1 MAKSKKR
8 GGEKEHRKR
17 VEKRNKQL
25 KQDLVAIEALKRKI
39 YEEAKQRMEEQKN
52 NNITWQTIV

>member
-17 VEKRNKQL
+17 VAARNKNIKENDVIIENL
-25 KQDLVAIEALKRKI
+25 KKKI
-39 YEEAKQRMEEQKN
+39 FEEAKERYLSG
-52 NNITWQTIV
+52 QTKTN

>member
-25 KQDLVAIEALKRKI
+25 KLDLVAIEALKRKI

-52 NNITWQTIV
+52 NNTTWQTIV

>member
-17 VEKRNKQL
+17 VKARNEKL
-25 KQDLVAIEALKRKI
+25 KKEHWEFEALKKKI
-39 YEEAKQRMEEQKN
+39 YEEAKQRHEEEQNKS
-52 NNITWQTIV
+52 IQ